1 MPLDENDLPSNCDEE
16 TMAAMRHVSGREAQ
30 LALRAQAREMIEVF
44 RTKWGASGTQ
54 LSNEW
59 LGTHNWRV
67 QLLRQRV
74 LAISTTHRMAF
85 SPLVAL
91 LKRRGSPAL
100 FGTDVSISSLA
111 DPTAVWRVALDT
123 DSISRF
129 FEAHRFS
136 FHMLFPEDRSFAIHG
151 SEDTYAV
158 FAGPE
163 AFLRE
168 ALPPELQGPAVT
180 ADLKR
185 YMEHDFGKG
194 ALDPVLAHY
203 DPFLLEE

>member
-1 MPLDENDLPSNCDEE
+1 MTEDDDLPSACDVEI
-16 TMAAMRHVSGREAQ
+16 MAHMQHVRGREAQ
-30 LALRAQAREMIEVF
+30 LALRAQAWEMVEVF
-44 RTKWGASGTQ
+44 KTDWGATGTQ
-54 LSNEW
+54 LANEW
-59 LGTHNWRV
+59 LGTRNWRV
-67 QLLRQRV
+67 QLLRQSV
-74 LAISTTHRMAF
+74 LAQSTTHRLAF
-85 SPLVAL
+85 TALVAA
-91 LKRRGSPAL
+91 LKRRGVSMV
-100 FGTDVSISSLA
+100 FGMDAYVTGPER
-111 DPTAVWRVALDT
+111 PTAVWEVPLDT

-158 FAGPE
+158 VAGPE

-203 DPFLLEE
+203 DPFLLEG